1 MDHEST
7 LASPL
12 PSNRS
17 VGLTFTAF
25 FLLLA
30 LFPIMQGGAL
40 RVWAAVTSGLFCL
53 ISLLAPQLL
62 TLLTKYWMGL
72 ADLLHKIV
80 SPVILGIFFFL
91 VVTPIGYLM
100 RLSGKDPLRLKLEPE
115 AQTYW
120 QDRQPPGPAPASL
133 LDQF

>member
-1 MDHEST
+1 MDHKPI
-7 LASPL
+7 LAAPL

-17 VGLTFTAF
+17 VGFTFTAV

-30 LFPIMQGGAL
+30 VLPLMQGGA
-40 RVWAAVTSGLFCL
+40 VHIWAAVVGGLFGL
-53 ISLLAPQLL
+53 ISLMAPQLL
-62 TLLTKYWMGL
+62 TSLTKYWMAF

-80 SPVILGIFFFL
+80 SPVILGILFFL

-100 RLSGKDPLRLKLEPE
+100 RLSGKDPLRLKLEPD

-120 QDRQPPGPAPASL
+120 QERQPPGPAPESL

>member
-1 MDHEST
+1 MDHEPI
-7 LASPL
+7 LATPL

-17 VGLTFTAF
+17 VGFTFTAVF
-25 FLLLA
+25 MLLA
-30 LFPIMQGGAL
+30 VLPLVQGGAV
-40 RVWAAVTSGLFCL
+40 RIWAAVVGVLFCL
-53 ISLLAPQLL
+53 IALVAPQSL
-62 TLLTKYWMGL
+62 TPLTKRWMAL

-115 AQTYW
+115 SQTYW
-120 QDRQPPGPAPASL
+120 QERLPPGPAPESL